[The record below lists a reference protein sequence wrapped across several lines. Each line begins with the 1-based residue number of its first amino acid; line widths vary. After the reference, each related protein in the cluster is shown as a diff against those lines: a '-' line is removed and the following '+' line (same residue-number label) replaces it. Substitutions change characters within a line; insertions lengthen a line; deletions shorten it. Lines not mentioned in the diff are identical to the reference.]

1 MTMQR
6 VTVTKL
12 KIGDC
17 EDPEIYLAEPAHRFL
32 NKSEQGAWLKSQGLT
47 CGYSI
52 GHEQHYLG
60 YVVTLYTEMTDE
72 QWTEYRL
79 RWQ

>member
-1 MTMQR
+1 MQR

-32 NKSEQGAWLKSQGLT
+32 NKSEPGAWLQAQGLT
-47 CGYSI
+47 CGYTICPSR
-52 GHEQHYLG
+52 GDYG
-60 YVVTLYTEMTDE
+60 YVVTLYTEMTEE
-72 QWTEYRL
+72 QRVEYSL
-79 RWQ
+79 KWQ